1 MAASGNVTIAS
12 FKSVV
17 VLSVV
22 LITFLITLFFK
33 LGNGSV
39 NVSLRIMKEFEM
51 KFLKK
56 ILHLSIVK

>member
-56 ILHLSIVK
+56 ILHFSIVK